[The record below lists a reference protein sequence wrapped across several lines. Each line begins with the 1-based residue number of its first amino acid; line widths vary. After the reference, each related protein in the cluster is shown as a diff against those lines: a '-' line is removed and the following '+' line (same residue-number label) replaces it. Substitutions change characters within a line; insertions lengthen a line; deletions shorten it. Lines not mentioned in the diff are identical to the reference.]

1 MMRLH
6 CFVSGTVQGV
16 FFRDYTVE
24 AAHESNLTGW
34 VKNLKD
40 GRVEIVAEG
49 SPVNLVKF
57 ITLVKKGPEGSKVDE
72 IEVEEDK
79 ETGEFK
85 SFERK

>member
-1 MMRLH
+1 MRLH

-24 AAHESNLTGW
+24 AARESNIMGW

-49 SPVNLVKF
+49 SPVNLIKF
-57 ITLVKKGPEGSKVDE
+57 ITLIKKGPKESRVDE
-72 IEVEEDK
+72 IEVDEEIEK
-79 ETGEFK
+79 GEFK